1 MDKLAEIGEYLV
13 GQGKTEFAD
22 HIAKMM
28 LAEKQEK
35 EKEKAVATGGGKLP
49 IKISGW
55 GEPDD
60 YDSEQDY
67 IEDSEEDVDLSEEE
81 GNAVPEDLELKI
93 DEDGFQSLA

>member
-13 GQGKTEFAD
+13 AQGKTEFAD

-28 LAEKQEK
+28 VEQKK
-35 EKEKAVATGGGKLP
+35 EKWVEKPGSGKIP

-67 IEDSEEDVDLSEEE
+67 VEDSEEDVNLSEEE
-81 GNAVPEDLELKI
+81 GNAVPEDLEVKV
-93 DEDGFQSLA
+93 DAEGFQSLA